1 MNNRAQQDFFDA
13 FARMTDHEKLLL
25 EVFANRYIGGTPYT
39 SATDIIH
46 EVIVKVLEGKRHWPA
61 DVDLAMFIASSVRS
75 IASNSRKRSE
85 MLNLSLD
92 ALGEEDACGAR
103 PRYEPAP
110 SAEDVALLNER
121 KAITHKAAKFA
132 KATLRNDEQGLQV
145 LEGMMAGL
153 EPKDMCA
160 AFGLA
165 PDAFKAARQRVAN
178 RLRIYGQRN
187 PL

>member
-1 MNNRAQQDFFDA
+1 MRTKAQEDFFDA
-13 FARMTDHEKLLL
+13 YSRLTDQEKLLL
-25 EVFANRYIGGTPYT
+25 EVFASRYIGGTPYT
-39 SATDIIH
+39 SPGDIIH
-46 EVIVKVLEGKRHWPA
+46 EVIIKVLDGDRHWPA

-75 IASNSRKRSE
+75 IASNSRKRAE
-85 MLNLSLD
+85 MFNLPLD
-92 ALGEEDACGAR
+92 ALHEEDDVGTRA
-103 PRYEPAP
+103 RYEPVM

-153 EPKDMCA
+153 EPKDMCD
-160 AFGLA
+160 AFGMT
-165 PDAFKAARQRVAN
+165 PPAFKAARQRVIN
-178 RLRIYGQRN
+178 RLKIFGQRN